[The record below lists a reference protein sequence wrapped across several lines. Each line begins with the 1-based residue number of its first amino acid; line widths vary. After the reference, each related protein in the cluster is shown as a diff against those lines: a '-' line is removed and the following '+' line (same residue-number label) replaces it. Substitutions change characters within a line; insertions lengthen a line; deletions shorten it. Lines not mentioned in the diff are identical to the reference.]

1 MNMGQRKEK
10 NYKKKK
16 KKIGNT
22 VTKVF
27 RSELLNYRILPIPF
41 VKHPHGVT

>member
-1 MNMGQRKEK
+1 MGQRKEK

-16 KKIGNT
+16 KKNREHC
-22 VTKVF
+22 TKVF